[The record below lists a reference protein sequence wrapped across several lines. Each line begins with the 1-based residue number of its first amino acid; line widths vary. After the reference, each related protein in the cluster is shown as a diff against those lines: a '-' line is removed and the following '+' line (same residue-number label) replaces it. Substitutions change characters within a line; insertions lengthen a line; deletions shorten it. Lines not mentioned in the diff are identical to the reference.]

1 MAALDASASF
11 DASAIAKAQD
21 ETLAE
26 AERLNLLPAPEKT
39 PFENK
44 YAARKLLQERCEV
57 LQAALPGAGTTTPW
71 VRALLGECEAALGD
85 IGYDVEEPHAAD
97 PCYARALAAL
107 APGAEALDDSGDH
120 GDEDASEEARIQ
132 AAAADEETAEDIAVA
147 SAARV
152 RDAALVGAPKH
163 ARGAELGAAAL
174 RALNGAAVLWQG
186 REQPRRAFRLLKA
199 AEALERLPSLP
210 GGAGF
215 SADTLREAET
225 KTIYY
230 LAQVCASLGDGAAS
244 ANYCAQTL
252 ERQLVGPAPSF
263 DGVTPLDWAK
273 NCVGLARFFVDQGAV
288 LDAMSCCRAGVAAA
302 RLDGVDDDPDEPRGS
317 VVADAHKCW
326 AQAHVSRAG
335 LHRDA
340 QPAREGRS
348 LREKTHTQRTHRS
361 AGFELAK
368 WRTAPPRQSRPRRRS
383 RPTFGRSARRS
394 GRRIWWTASATTY
407 ASPFGRRCALC
418 GARGATTSW
427 TAL

>member
-26 AERLNLLPAPEKT
+26 AERLNVLPAPEKT

-186 REQPRRAFRLLKA
+186 RE
-199 AEALERLPSLP
+199 
-210 GGAGF
+210 
-215 SADTLREAET
+215 
-225 KTIYY
+225 
-230 LAQVCASLGDGAAS
+230 
-244 ANYCAQTL
+244 
-252 ERQLVGPAPSF
+252 
-263 DGVTPLDWAK
+263 
-273 NCVGLARFFVDQGAV
+273 
-288 LDAMSCCRAGVAAA
+288 
-302 RLDGVDDDPDEPRGS
+302 
-317 VVADAHKCW
+317 
-326 AQAHVSRAG
+326 
-335 LHRDA
+335 
-340 QPAREGRS
+340 
-348 LREKTHTQRTHRS
+348 
-361 AGFELAK
+361 
-368 WRTAPPRQSRPRRRS
+368 
-383 RPTFGRSARRS
+383 
-394 GRRIWWTASATTY
+394 
-407 ASPFGRRCALC
+407 
-418 GARGATTSW
+418 
-427 TAL
+427 

>member
-1 MAALDASASF
+1 MAALDASAPF
-11 DASAIAKAQD
+11 DATAIAKAQD

-26 AERLNLLPAPEKT
+26 AERLNVLPAPEKT
-39 PFENK
+39 PFEHK

-230 LAQVCASLGDGAAS
+230 LAQVCA
-244 ANYCAQTL
+244 
-252 ERQLVGPAPSF
+252 R
-263 DGVTPLDWAK
+263 
-273 NCVGLARFFVDQGAV
+273 
-288 LDAMSCCRAGVAAA
+288 
-302 RLDGVDDDPDEPRGS
+302 
-317 VVADAHKCW
+317 
-326 AQAHVSRAG
+326 
-335 LHRDA
+335 
-340 QPAREGRS
+340 
-348 LREKTHTQRTHRS
+348 
-361 AGFELAK
+361 
-368 WRTAPPRQSRPRRRS
+368 
-383 RPTFGRSARRS
+383 
-394 GRRIWWTASATTY
+394 
-407 ASPFGRRCALC
+407 
-418 GARGATTSW
+418 
-427 TAL
+427 